1 MDVSLA
7 ACPSSV
13 RILQSKRAIRENGM
27 NWTDAMKNNAD
38 LLSRDRA
45 SSDLPDTRSAAAT
58 SWDPHEVWLTRVK
71 QPRELAARRY
81 ADNAIGDP
89 LVATRSS
96 PR

>member
-1 MDVSLA
+1 MDISLP
-7 ACPSSV
+7 ACLSIGRPV
-13 RILQSKRAIRENGM
+13 QSERAIRENGM

-45 SSDLPDTRSAAAT
+45 SSNLPDTRSAAAT

-71 QPRELAARRY
+71 QPRELAARRF
-81 ADNAIGDP
+81 ADSAIGDP
-89 LVATRSS
+89 LAATRSS